1 MLRLRPEKKMGEIGA
16 KRWNFG
22 ANVVVERSSSLSIRE
37 YLNTLISNLNE
48 GDTRPVIAFGNGD
61 PSLFPRFSTDP
72 SAVKAICD
80 AVSSNKFNNY
90 ASASGIPV
98 ARK

>member
-1 MLRLRPEKKMGEIGA
+1 MGEIGA

-22 ANVVVERSSSLSIRE
+22 ANEVVERSSSLSIRE
-37 YLNTLISNLNE
+37 YLNTLISNLDE
-48 GDTRPVIAFGNGD
+48 GDTRPIIALGHGD
-61 PSLFPRFSTDP
+61 PSPFPRFSTDP

-80 AVSSNKFNNY
+80 AVSSTKFNNY
-90 ASASGIPV
+90 ASASGIPA